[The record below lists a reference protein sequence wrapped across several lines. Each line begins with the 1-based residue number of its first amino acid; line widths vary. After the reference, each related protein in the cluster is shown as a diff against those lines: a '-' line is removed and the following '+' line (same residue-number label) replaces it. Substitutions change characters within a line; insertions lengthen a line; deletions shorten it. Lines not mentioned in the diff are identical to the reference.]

1 MTYEYERVAT
11 PASGLRL
18 HLNENTAGCS
28 PRVIDALRAFT
39 REQAAFYPDYDA
51 PIAAAARWL
60 NVAPEQLLLT
70 NGLDEG
76 ILAVSIAALRG
87 SAAADPYDAIVVV
100 PAFDMYAA
108 CADAAGGRVVEVPLG
123 GDFSFPLDRVLAAVT
138 DRTRLVF
145 LTNPNNP
152 TGQPIAP
159 AAIRAVASAAPH
171 ATVLLDEAY
180 ADFSGTTFIDRDAFD
195 RLSHVIVGRTF
206 AKAHGLAG
214 LRVGALVGTPERLA
228 PLRRVVPP
236 YSLNA
241 CAAVA
246 LPAALDDR
254 AYFDAYVQQVTASR
268 EMLYAAFDRLGV
280 KYWRSAANFV
290 LACFGGQ
297 CASTIAGLAARQIYV
312 RDRSA
317 DVGCEGCVRITA
329 GVTEHTRAAIAAI
342 EEVLCGA
349 R

>member
-1 MTYEYERVAT
+1 MSYEYERVAT
-11 PASGLRL
+11 PARGLRL

-51 PIAAAARWL
+51 PISAAARWL
-60 NVAPEQLLLT
+60 NVAPDGLLLT

-76 ILAVSIAALRG
+76 ILVASVAALRG
-87 SAAADPYDAIVVV
+87 GPADRPFEAIVIV

-108 CADAAGGRVVEVPLG
+108 CADAAGGRVVEVRLES
-123 GDFSFPLDRVLAAVT
+123 DFSFPLDRVLAAIT

-152 TGQPIAP
+152 TGQPIRP
-159 AAIRAVASAAPH
+159 AAIRSVAAAAPH
-171 ATVLLDEAY
+171 ATVLVDEAY
-180 ADFSGTTFIDRDAFD
+180 ADFSGTTFIEPGAFE
-195 RLSHVIVGRTF
+195 RLPNILVGRTF

-214 LRVGALVGTPERLA
+214 LRIGALVAGPERLA
-228 PLRRVVPP
+228 PLRRIVPP

-246 LPAALDDR
+246 LPVALDDR
-254 AYFDAYVQQVTASR
+254 AYFDEYVAQVEASR
-268 EMLYAAFDRLGV
+268 RLLYDAFDRLGV
-280 KYWRSAANFV
+280 QYWRSAANFV
-290 LACFGGQ
+290 LACFGDH
-297 CASTIAGLAARQIYV
+297 CRSTIAALAAKEIYV
-312 RDRSA
+312 RDRSSDA
-317 DVGCEGCVRITA
+317 GCEGCIRITA
-329 GVTEHTRAAIAAI
+329 GIVEHTRAAIAAI
-342 EEVLCGA
+342 EGVLCGA

>member
-1 MTYEYERVAT
+1 MTYEYERAAT
-11 PASGLRL
+11 PAGGLRL

-51 PIAAAARWL
+51 PIAAAAGWL

-76 ILAVSIAALRG
+76 ILVASVAALRG
-87 SAAADPYDAIVVV
+87 GAAGAPFEAIVVV

-108 CADAAGGRVVEVPLG
+108 CADAAGGRVVAVPLG
-123 GDFSFPLDRVLAAVT
+123 SDFSFPLDRVLGAVT
-138 DRTRLVF
+138 ERTRLIF

-180 ADFSGTTFIDRDAFD
+180 ADFSGTTFIEPGAFG
-195 RLSHVIVGRTF
+195 RLPNVVVGRTF

-214 LRVGALVGTPERLA
+214 LRVGALVGAPERLA

-254 AYFDAYVQQVTASR
+254 EYFEVYVRQVDTSR
-268 EMLYAAFDRLGV
+268 GMLYSAFDRLGV

-290 LACFGGQ
+290 LVSLGER
-297 CASTIAGLAARQIYV
+297 CASTIAALAAKQIYV

-317 DVGCEGCVRITA
+317 DAGCDGCVRITA
-329 GVTEHTRAAIAAI
+329 GITEHTRAAIAAI